1 MKPFLLEIGCEEL
14 PARFIR
20 PAKDG
25 LAKALREGLAVLR
38 IGYGQSHVRVYGTP
52 RRLAVLIDDVEE
64 KQQESV
70 TIKFGPPADRAF
82 DGHGKPLPPALGFAR
97 SQGVDVGELKVRRK
111 EAADLICVEKVEK
124 GAPTVE
130 VLAGFLPEAIAR
142 VPFQKKMRWGTS
154 TFEFGRPVHWIV
166 ALLGDEVIHF
176 NAAGG
181 VSSGNASIG
190 HRFLSA
196 GFAAIT
202 DISRYLEE
210 MRARYVIVD
219 DAERMTVMKAAIHAI
234 EAKTGAM
241 AVAATDLLEEICYI
255 TEYPHGLM
263 GAYDPAYL
271 ELPRAVLVNVMKGH
285 QRYIPLEREDGSLIA
300 AFIFFANT
308 LPADPAQ
315 VIRGNEKVLRARLAD
330 ARFFFDEDKKRRLD
344 ALYAKLDAVMFH
356 KRLGSLKDKMV
367 RVAGLC
373 SWLSSDLGV
382 TDRAKVVR
390 AAMLIKAD
398 LLTHMVGEFPELQ
411 GTMGRIYAE
420 YQGEARDVSRSIEE
434 HYYPSGTDGRLPET
448 ALGALMALGDK
459 MDSLISFFSVGI
471 TPTGNLDPFALRRQ
485 ALGCIKIMID
495 RACHVPLPQLIEK
508 GFEAL
513 GGIEGKVPFETLKE
527 TLSEFIA
534 TRFKFLMVEEGHNQ
548 EFVGAVLPYVV
559 IDIYDGYMRLRALET
574 QSSIEAFRRLMVGF
588 KRVYNITK
596 TLHDVL
602 PPDPSRIAQ
611 LEEQALY
618 DLYEAKK
625 GEFLTRLQERRYPEA
640 IGVLVG
646 FKETIDNYFDKV
658 FVMVEDEALRNN
670 RLSLLTRIK
679 DMFLQYGDF
688 SRIRVEE
695 LN

>member
-1 MKPFLLEIGCEEL
+1 
-14 PARFIR
+14 
-20 PAKDG
+20 
-25 LAKALREGLAVLR
+25 
-38 IGYGQSHVRVYGTP
+38 
-52 RRLAVLIDDVEE
+52 VLIDDVEE

-82 DGHGKPLPPALGFAR
+82 DGQGKPLPPALGFAR
-97 SQGVDVGELKVRRK
+97 AQNVDVGELKVRRK
-111 EAADLICVEKVEK
+111 EAADLICVEKVER

-142 VPFQKKMRWGTS
+142 IPFQKKMRWGRS

-166 ALLGDEVIHF
+166 ALFGDEVIHF

-196 GFAAIT
+196 GDTVIT
-202 DISRYLEE
+202 DISRYPEE
-210 MRARYVIVD
+210 MRSAYVIVD
-219 DAERMTVMKAAIHAI
+219 DAERMMVMKAAIHAI
-234 EAKTGAM
+234 EAKTGAT
-241 AVAATDLLEEICYI
+241 AIAAADLLEEICYI

-263 GAYDPAYL
+263 GVFDAAYL

-285 QRYIPLEREDGSLIA
+285 QRYIPLEREDGSLAA

-344 ALYAKLDAVMFH
+344 ALYAKLEAVMFH

-373 SWLSSDLGV
+373 IWLSSALGV
-382 TDRAKVVR
+382 TDRAKVAR

-420 YQGEARDVSRSIEE
+420 YQGEEREVSQSIEE

-495 RACHVPLPQLIEK
+495 RACHMPLPQLIEK
-508 GFEAL
+508 GFDAL
-513 GGIEGKVPFETLKE
+513 GGIEGKVPLETLKG

-548 EFVGAVLPYVV
+548 EFVGAVLPYVI

-596 TLHDVL
+596 TLHDGL

-611 LEEQALY
+611 QEERALY

-658 FVMVEDEALRNN
+658 FVMVEDEALRKN

-688 SRIRVEE
+688 SKIRVEE

>member
-14 PARFIR
+14 PARFIG
-20 PAKDG
+20 PAKEG
-25 LAKALREGLAVLR
+25 LAKALKEGLAALR
-38 IGYGQSHVRVYGTP
+38 IGYGESHVRVYGTP
-52 RRLAVLIDDVEE
+52 RRLAVLIDDMEE
-64 KQQESV
+64 KQQESL

-82 DGHGKPLPPALGFAR
+82 DGQGKPLPPALGFAR
-97 SQGVDVGELKVRRK
+97 AQNVDVGELKVRRK
-111 EAADLICVEKVEK
+111 EAAELVCVEKVER
-124 GAPTVE
+124 GGPTVE
-130 VLAGFLPEAIAR
+130 VLAGFLPEVFAR
-142 VPFQKKMRWGTS
+142 IPFQKKMRWGRS
-154 TFEFGRPVHWIV
+154 SFEFGRPVHWIV
-166 ALLGDEVIHF
+166 ALFGDEVIHF

-181 VSSGNASIG
+181 VSSGNASKG
-190 HRFLSA
+190 HRFLST
-196 GFAAIT
+196 GFAAVT
-202 DISRYLEE
+202 DGSRYLEE

-219 DAERMTVMKAAIHAI
+219 EAERMGVMKAAIGAI
-234 EAKTGAM
+234 EAKTGAT
-241 AVAATDLLEEICYI
+241 AVAETDLLEEICYI

-263 GAYDPAYL
+263 GAYDATYL

-285 QRYIPLEREDGSLIA
+285 QRYIPLEREDGSLAA

-308 LPADPAQ
+308 LPVDPAQ

-330 ARFFFDEDKKRRLD
+330 ARFFFDEDRKTSLP
-344 ALYAKLDAVMFH
+344 ALYTKLEAVMYH
-356 KRLGSLKDKMV
+356 KRLGSLKDKAD
-367 RVAGLC
+367 RVAVLA
-373 SWLSSDLGV
+373 SRLSSALGV
-382 TDRAKVVR
+382 TDRSKVVR
-390 AAMLIKAD
+390 AATLIKAD

-420 YQGEARDVSRSIEE
+420 YQGEERDVARSVEE

-448 ALGALMALGDK
+448 ALGALMALADK

-485 ALGCIKIMID
+485 ALGCIKIVID
-495 RACHVPLPQLIEK
+495 RACHVTLSRLIEA
-508 GFEAL
+508 GHEAL
-513 GGIEGKVPFETLKE
+513 AGIEGKVSLETLKE

-548 EFVGAVLPYVV
+548 EFVGAVLPCVI

-574 QSSIEAFRRLMVGF
+574 QSSIEDFRRLMVGF

-596 TLHDVL
+596 TLKDVL
-602 PPDPSRIAQ
+602 PPDPALFTER
-611 LEEQALY
+611 EERALH

-625 GEFLTRLQERRYPEA
+625 GEFLRALQERRYPDA

-658 FVMVEDEALRNN
+658 FVMVEDEVLKNN
-670 RLSLLTRIK
+670 HLSLLTRIK

-688 SRIRVEE
+688 SKIRVEE
-695 LN
+695 LG

>member
-25 LAKALREGLAVLR
+25 LAKTLEEGLAALR
-38 IGYGQSHVRVYGTP
+38 IGYEKSHVRVYGTP
-52 RRLAVLIDDVEE
+52 RRLAVLIDDVEA

-82 DGHGKPLPPALGFAR
+82 DGQGTPLAPALGFAR
-97 SQGVDVGELKVRRK
+97 AQHVDVGELKIRRK
-111 EAADLICVEKVEK
+111 EAADLICVEKVER

-142 VPFQKKMRWGTS
+142 IPFQKKMRWGRS
-154 TFEFGRPVHWIV
+154 TFEFGRPVHWVV
-166 ALLGDEVIHF
+166 ALFGDEVIHF

-196 GFAAIT
+196 GDVVIR

-210 MRARYVIVD
+210 MRSAYVIVD
-219 DAERMTVMKAAIHAI
+219 DAERMMVMKEAIHAI
-234 EAKTGAM
+234 EAKTGAT
-241 AVAATDLLEEICYI
+241 AIAAEDLLEEICYI
-255 TEYPHGLM
+255 TEYPHGLV
-263 GAYDPAYL
+263 GAFDAAYL

-285 QRYIPLEREDGSLIA
+285 QRYIPLEREDGSLA
-300 AFIFFANT
+300 SAFIFFANT
-308 LPADPAQ
+308 LPTDPAQ

-330 ARFFFDEDKKRRLD
+330 ARFFFDEDKKTRLD
-344 ALYAKLDAVMFH
+344 TLYARLEAVMFH
-356 KRLGSLKDKMV
+356 KRLGSLKDKAE

-373 SWLSSDLGV
+373 SWLSSALGV

-420 YQGEARDVSRSIEE
+420 YQGEAREVSQSIEE

-548 EFVGAVLPYVV
+548 EFVGAVLPYVI

>member
-1 MKPFLLEIGCEEL
+1 
-14 PARFIR
+14 
-20 PAKDG
+20 
-25 LAKALREGLAVLR
+25 
-38 IGYGQSHVRVYGTP
+38 
-52 RRLAVLIDDVEE
+52 
-64 KQQESV
+64 
-70 TIKFGPPADRAF
+70 
-82 DGHGKPLPPALGFAR
+82 
-97 SQGVDVGELKVRRK
+97 
-111 EAADLICVEKVEK
+111 
-124 GAPTVE
+124 
-130 VLAGFLPEAIAR
+130 
-142 VPFQKKMRWGTS
+142 
-154 TFEFGRPVHWIV
+154 
-166 ALLGDEVIHF
+166 
-176 NAAGG
+176 
-181 VSSGNASIG
+181 
-190 HRFLSA
+190 
-196 GFAAIT
+196 
-202 DISRYLEE
+202 
-210 MRARYVIVD
+210 
-219 DAERMTVMKAAIHAI
+219 
-234 EAKTGAM
+234 
-241 AVAATDLLEEICYI
+241 
-255 TEYPHGLM
+255 
-263 GAYDPAYL
+263 
-271 ELPRAVLVNVMKGH
+271 
-285 QRYIPLEREDGSLIA
+285 
-300 AFIFFANT
+300 
-308 LPADPAQ
+308 
-315 VIRGNEKVLRARLAD
+315 
-330 ARFFFDEDKKRRLD
+330 
-344 ALYAKLDAVMFH
+344 
-356 KRLGSLKDKMV
+356 
-367 RVAGLC
+367 
-373 SWLSSDLGV
+373 
-382 TDRAKVVR
+382 
-390 AAMLIKAD
+390 
-398 LLTHMVGEFPELQ
+398 
-411 GTMGRIYAE
+411 
-420 YQGEARDVSRSIEE
+420 
-434 HYYPSGTDGRLPET
+434 
-448 ALGALMALGDK
+448 

-548 EFVGAVLPYVV
+548 EFVGAVLPYVI